1 MSENIS
7 PDVLNQ
13 LKATNGQVITCKA
26 AVAWEA
32 KKPLDITDIQV
43 CKIVLRINM
52 FVTCF
57 HEFRIYEL
65 THFSEKMSSFLLK
78 ELQSV
83 FFVKINS
90 FSNIF

>member
-43 CKIVLRINM
+43 RYAFNDNISIRVALGSFNNYVDKKRGKGVSRKATIGY
-52 FVTCF
+52 VTKG
-57 HEFRIYEL
+57 RYP
-65 THFSEKMSSFLLK
+65 
-78 ELQSV
+78 
-83 FFVKINS
+83 VK
-90 FSNIF
+90 